1 MENLCN
7 LEWEKLVGPCQLSIL
22 ITLQKPRTSQ
32 FLSVKW
38 WESWL
43 TSSFIGCV
51 KCEFSWKKG
60 RRAFNPPM
68 PSTVRISDALSS
80 LTWRGPWTLPLLSW
94 CFLVQEPPGLPK
106 PVLPNP
112 RLTLLVEFSQTH
124 WPVELKLW
132 LNISRPSM
140 SSWEGGKRR
149 GKMLSLEPGSFL
161 TSYITHWGQDLS
173 LSYIHWEG
181 SAVTHVVSRLYIN
194 PWFICMADCWALC
207 SNCKLWPLP
216 LIGAQSA
223 CS

>member
-43 TSSFIGCV
+43 TSSFTGCV

-132 LNISRPSM
+132 LNISRPRM
-140 SSWEGGKRR
+140 SSWEGRKRR
-149 GKMLSLEPGSFL
+149 GKMLSLEPGLFS
-161 TSYITHWGQDLS
+161 HPLS
-173 LSYIHWEG
+173 LTKGKIWACLSFIERAQQWLTYSQQTLHKSMIYLYG
-181 SAVTHVVSRLYIN
+181 RL
-194 PWFICMADCWALC
+194 L
-207 SNCKLWPLP
+207 SLVQQL
-216 LIGAQSA
+216 
-223 CS
+223 